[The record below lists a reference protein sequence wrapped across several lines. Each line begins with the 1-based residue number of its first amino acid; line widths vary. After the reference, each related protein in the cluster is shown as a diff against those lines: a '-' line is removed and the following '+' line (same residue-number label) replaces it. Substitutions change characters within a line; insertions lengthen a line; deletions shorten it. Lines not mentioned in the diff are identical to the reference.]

1 VYQTDSVIALGSNL
15 GNSIYNLSCA
25 IKELRKF
32 GYISKIA
39 DVYISKPYG
48 YKHQDNF
55 YNTAILLKTN
65 KKPLELIN
73 IIAQIEKKLK
83 KNKRIINGPRNIDI
97 DIIFY
102 GKNKRIINGPRNI
115 DIDIIF
121 YGKNKYIFSNLII
134 PHPRAIDRDFVLLPI
149 LDINPFIQHPTE
161 KKSIK
166 ILSAKLEK
174 KYIIKKLSYRNLI

>member
-1 VYQTDSVIALGSNL
+1 MYQTDSVIALGSNL
-15 GNSIYNLSCA
+15 GNSIYNLGCA

-39 DVYISKPYG
+39 DVYISQPYG
-48 YKHQDNF
+48 YKYQDNF
-55 YNTAILLKTN
+55 YNTAVLLKTN
-65 KKPLELIN
+65 KQPLELIN
-73 IIAQIEKKLK
+73 IISQIEKKLK

-102 GKNKRIINGPRNI
+102 GKNKFFFN
-115 DIDIIF
+115 
-121 YGKNKYIFSNLII
+121 NLII
-134 PHPRAIDRDFVLLPI
+134 PHPRAKERDFVLLPI

-166 ILSAKLEK
+166 TLSAKLQK

>member
-1 VYQTDSVIALGSNL
+1 MYQTDSVIALGSNL
-15 GNSIYNLSCA
+15 GNSIYNLGCA

-39 DVYISKPYG
+39 DVYISEPYG
-48 YKHQDNF
+48 YKYQDNF
-55 YNTAILLKTN
+55 YNTAVLLKTN
-65 KKPLELIN
+65 KQPLELIN
-73 IIAQIEKKLK
+73 IISQIEKKLK

-102 GKNKRIINGPRNI
+102 GKNKY
-115 DIDIIF
+115 F
-121 YGKNKYIFSNLII
+121 FSNLII
-134 PHPRAIDRDFVLLPI
+134 PHPRAKDRDFVLLPI

-166 ILSAKLEK
+166 TLSAKLQKNILLKNYPTE
-174 KYIIKKLSYRNLI
+174 I

>member
-1 VYQTDSVIALGSNL
+1 MYQTDSVIALGSNL
-15 GNSIYNLSCA
+15 GNSIYNLGCA

-39 DVYISKPYG
+39 DVYISEPYG
-48 YKHQDNF
+48 YKYQNNF
-55 YNTAILLKTN
+55 YNTAVLLKTN
-65 KKPLELIN
+65 KQPLELIN
-73 IIAQIEKKLK
+73 IISQIEKKLK

-102 GKNKRIINGPRNI
+102 GKNKY
-115 DIDIIF
+115 F
-121 YGKNKYIFSNLII
+121 FSNLII
-134 PHPRAIDRDFVLLPI
+134 PHPRAKDRDFVLLPI

-166 ILSAKLEK
+166 TLLAKLQK

>member
-1 VYQTDSVIALGSNL
+1 MYQTDSVIALGSNL

-39 DVYISKPYG
+39 DVYISEPYG

-55 YNTAILLKTN
+55 YNTAVLLKTN
-65 KKPLELIN
+65 KQPLELIN
-73 IIAQIEKKLK
+73 IISQIEKKLK

-102 GKNKRIINGPRNI
+102 GKNKY
-115 DIDIIF
+115 F
-121 YGKNKYIFSNLII
+121 FSNLII
-134 PHPRAIDRDFVLLPI
+134 PHPRAKDRDFVLLPI

-161 KKSIK
+161 KKSIRT
-166 ILSAKLEK
+166 LSAKLQK

>member
-1 VYQTDSVIALGSNL
+1 MYQTDSVIALGSNL
-15 GNSIYNLSCA
+15 GNSIYNLGCA

-48 YKHQDNF
+48 YKYQDNF
-55 YNTAILLKTN
+55 YNTAVLLKTN
-65 KKPLELIN
+65 KQPLELIN
-73 IIAQIEKKLK
+73 IISQIEKKLK

-102 GKNKRIINGPRNI
+102 GKNKY
-115 DIDIIF
+115 F
-121 YGKNKYIFSNLII
+121 FSNLII
-134 PHPRAIDRDFVLLPI
+134 PHPRAKDRDFVLLPI

>member
-1 VYQTDSVIALGSNL
+1 MYQTDSVIALGSNL
-15 GNSIYNLSCA
+15 GNSIYNLGCA

-39 DVYISKPYG
+39 DVYISEPYG
-48 YKHQDNF
+48 YKYQDNF
-55 YNTAILLKTN
+55 YNTAVLLKTN
-65 KKPLELIN
+65 KQPLELIN
-73 IIAQIEKKLK
+73 IISQIEKKLK

-102 GKNKRIINGPRNI
+102 GKNKY
-115 DIDIIF
+115 F
-121 YGKNKYIFSNLII
+121 FSNLII
-134 PHPRAIDRDFVLLPI
+134 PHPRAKDRDFVLLPI
-149 LDINPFIQHPTE
+149 LDINSFIQHPTE

-166 ILSAKLEK
+166 TLSAILEK

>member
-1 VYQTDSVIALGSNL
+1 MYQTDSVIALGSNL
-15 GNSIYNLSCA
+15 GNSIYNLGCA

-48 YKHQDNF
+48 YKYQDNF
-55 YNTAILLKTN
+55 YNTAVLLKTN
-65 KKPLELIN
+65 KQPLELIN
-73 IIAQIEKKLK
+73 IISQIEKKLK

-102 GKNKRIINGPRNI
+102 GKNKY
-115 DIDIIF
+115 F
-121 YGKNKYIFSNLII
+121 FSNLII
-134 PHPRAIDRDFVLLPI
+134 PHPRAKDRDFVLLPI

-166 ILSAKLEK
+166 ILSAKLQK

>member
-1 VYQTDSVIALGSNL
+1 MYQIDSIIALGSNL
-15 GNSIYNLSCA
+15 GNSIYNLGCA

-39 DVYISKPYG
+39 DVYISEPYG
-48 YKHQDNF
+48 YKYQDNF
-55 YNTAILLKTN
+55 YNTAVLLKTN
-65 KKPLELIN
+65 KQPLELIN
-73 IIAQIEKKLK
+73 IISQIEKKLK

-102 GKNKRIINGPRNI
+102 GKNKY
-115 DIDIIF
+115 F
-121 YGKNKYIFSNLII
+121 FSNLII
-134 PHPRAIDRDFVLLPI
+134 PHPRAKDRDFVLLPI

-166 ILSAKLEK
+166 TLSAKLQK

>member
-1 VYQTDSVIALGSNL
+1 MYQTDSVIALGSNL
-15 GNSIYNLSCA
+15 GNSIYNLGCA

-39 DVYISKPYG
+39 DVYISEPYG
-48 YKHQDNF
+48 YKYQDNF
-55 YNTAILLKTN
+55 YNTAVLLKTN
-65 KKPLELIN
+65 KQPLELIN
-73 IIAQIEKKLK
+73 IISQIEKKLK

-97 DIIFY
+97 DIF
-102 GKNKRIINGPRNI
+102 
-115 DIDIIF
+115 F
-121 YGKNKYIFSNLII
+121 YGKNKYFFSNLII
-134 PHPRAIDRDFVLLPI
+134 PHPRAKDRDFVLLPI

-166 ILSAKLEK
+166 TLSAKLQK

>member
-1 VYQTDSVIALGSNL
+1 MYQTDSVIALGSNL
-15 GNSIYNLSCA
+15 GNSIYNLGCA

-48 YKHQDNF
+48 YKYQDNF
-55 YNTAILLKTN
+55 YNTAVLLKTN
-65 KKPLELIN
+65 KQPLELIN
-73 IIAQIEKKLK
+73 IISQIEKKLK

-102 GKNKRIINGPRNI
+102 GKNKY
-115 DIDIIF
+115 F
-121 YGKNKYIFSNLII
+121 FSNLII
-134 PHPRAIDRDFVLLPI
+134 PHPRAKDRDFVLLPI

-166 ILSAKLEK
+166 ILSAKLKK

>member
-1 VYQTDSVIALGSNL
+1 MYQTDSVIALGSNL
-15 GNSIYNLSCA
+15 GNSIYNLGCA

-48 YKHQDNF
+48 YKYQDNF
-55 YNTAILLKTN
+55 YNTAVLLKTN
-65 KKPLELIN
+65 KQPLELIN
-73 IIAQIEKKLK
+73 IISQIEKRLK

-102 GKNKRIINGPRNI
+102 GKNKY
-115 DIDIIF
+115 F
-121 YGKNKYIFSNLII
+121 FSNLII
-134 PHPRAIDRDFVLLPI
+134 PHPRAKDRDFVLLPI

-166 ILSAKLEK
+166 TLSAKLQK

>member
-15 GNSIYNLSCA
+15 GNSIYNLGCA

-48 YKHQDNF
+48 YKYQDNF
-55 YNTAILLKTN
+55 YNTAVLLKTN
-65 KKPLELIN
+65 KQPLELIN
-73 IIAQIEKKLK
+73 IISQIEKKLK

-102 GKNKRIINGPRNI
+102 GKNKY
-115 DIDIIF
+115 F
-121 YGKNKYIFSNLII
+121 FSNLII
-134 PHPRAIDRDFVLLPI
+134 PHPRAKDRDFVLLPI

-161 KKSIK
+161 KKTIK
-166 ILSAKLEK
+166 TLSAKLQK

>member
-1 VYQTDSVIALGSNL
+1 MYQTDSVIALGSNL
-15 GNSIYNLSCA
+15 GNSIYNLGCA

-39 DVYISKPYG
+39 DVYISEPYG
-48 YKHQDNF
+48 YKYQDNF
-55 YNTAILLKTN
+55 YNTAVLLKTN
-65 KKPLELIN
+65 KQPLELIN
-73 IIAQIEKKLK
+73 IISQIEKKLK

-102 GKNKRIINGPRNI
+102 GKNKY
-115 DIDIIF
+115 F
-121 YGKNKYIFSNLII
+121 FSNLII
-134 PHPRAIDRDFVLLPI
+134 PHPRAKDRDFVLLPI

-166 ILSAKLEK
+166 TLSAKLQK
-174 KYIIKKLSYRNLI
+174 KIYY

>member
-15 GNSIYNLSCA
+15 GNSIYNLGCA

-39 DVYISKPYG
+39 DVYISEPYG
-48 YKHQDNF
+48 YKYQDNF
-55 YNTAILLKTN
+55 YNTAVLLKTN
-65 KKPLELIN
+65 KQPLELIN
-73 IIAQIEKKLK
+73 IISQIEKKLK

-102 GKNKRIINGPRNI
+102 GKNKY
-115 DIDIIF
+115 F
-121 YGKNKYIFSNLII
+121 FSNLII
-134 PHPRAIDRDFVLLPI
+134 PHPRAKDRDFVLLPI

-166 ILSAKLEK
+166 ILSAKLQK

>member
-1 VYQTDSVIALGSNL
+1 MYQTDCVIALGSNL
-15 GNSIYNLSCA
+15 GNSIYNLGCA

-39 DVYISKPYG
+39 DVYISEPYG
-48 YKHQDNF
+48 YKYQDNF
-55 YNTAILLKTN
+55 YNTAVLLKTN
-65 KKPLELIN
+65 KQPLELIN
-73 IIAQIEKKLK
+73 IISQIEKKLK
-83 KNKRIINGPRNIDI
+83 KNI
-97 DIIFY
+97 
-102 GKNKRIINGPRNI
+102 RIINGPRNI

-121 YGKNKYIFSNLII
+121 YGKNKYFFSNLII
-134 PHPRAIDRDFVLLPI
+134 PHPRAKDRDFVLLPI

-166 ILSAKLEK
+166 ILSAKLQK

>member
-1 VYQTDSVIALGSNL
+1 MYQTDSVIALGSNL
-15 GNSIYNLSCA
+15 GNSIYNLGCA
-25 IKELRKF
+25 IKELRKI

-48 YKHQDNF
+48 YKYQNNF
-55 YNTAILLKTN
+55 YNTAVLLKTN
-65 KKPLELIN
+65 KQPLELIN
-73 IIAQIEKKLK
+73 IISQIEKKLK

-102 GKNKRIINGPRNI
+102 GKNKY
-115 DIDIIF
+115 F
-121 YGKNKYIFSNLII
+121 FSNLII
-134 PHPRAIDRDFVLLPI
+134 PHPRAKDRDFVLLPI

-166 ILSAKLEK
+166 TLSAKLQK

>member
-1 VYQTDSVIALGSNL
+1 MYQTDSVIALGSNL
-15 GNSIYNLSCA
+15 GNSIYNLGCA

-48 YKHQDNF
+48 YKYQDNF
-55 YNTAILLKTN
+55 YNTAVLLKTN
-65 KKPLELIN
+65 KQPLELIN
-73 IIAQIEKKLK
+73 IISQIEKKLK

-102 GKNKRIINGPRNI
+102 GKNKY
-115 DIDIIF
+115 F
-121 YGKNKYIFSNLII
+121 FSNLII
-134 PHPRAIDRDFVLLPI
+134 PHPRAKDRDFVLLPI

-166 ILSAKLEK
+166 TLSAKLQK
-174 KYIIKKLSYRNLI
+174 KYIIKKLSYRN

>member
-1 VYQTDSVIALGSNL
+1 MYQTDSVIALGSNL
-15 GNSIYNLSCA
+15 GNSIYNLGCA

-32 GYISKIA
+32 GYISEIA
-39 DVYISKPYG
+39 DVYISEPYG
-48 YKHQDNF
+48 YKYQDNF
-55 YNTAILLKTN
+55 YNTAVLLKTN
-65 KKPLELIN
+65 KQPLELIN
-73 IIAQIEKKLK
+73 IISQIEKKLK

-102 GKNKRIINGPRNI
+102 GKNKY
-115 DIDIIF
+115 F
-121 YGKNKYIFSNLII
+121 FSNLII
-134 PHPRAIDRDFVLLPI
+134 PHPRAKDRDFVLLPI

-166 ILSAKLEK
+166 TLSAKLQK

>member
-1 VYQTDSVIALGSNL
+1 MYQTDSIIALGSNL
-15 GNSIYNLSCA
+15 GNSIYNLGCA

-39 DVYISKPYG
+39 DIYISEPYG
-48 YKHQDNF
+48 YKYQDNF
-55 YNTAILLKTN
+55 YNTAVLLKTN
-65 KKPLELIN
+65 KQPLELIN
-73 IIAQIEKKLK
+73 IISQIEKKLK

-102 GKNKRIINGPRNI
+102 GKNKY
-115 DIDIIF
+115 F
-121 YGKNKYIFSNLII
+121 FSNLII
-134 PHPRAIDRDFVLLPI
+134 PHPRAKDRDFVLLPI

-166 ILSAKLEK
+166 TLSAKLQK

>member
-1 VYQTDSVIALGSNL
+1 MYQTDSVIALGSNL
-15 GNSIYNLSCA
+15 GNSIYNLGCA

-48 YKHQDNF
+48 YKDQDNF

-65 KKPLELIN
+65 KQPLELIN
-73 IIAQIEKKLK
+73 IISHIEKKLK

-102 GKNKRIINGPRNI
+102 GKNKY
-115 DIDIIF
+115 F
-121 YGKNKYIFSNLII
+121 FSNLII
-134 PHPRAIDRDFVLLPI
+134 PHPRAKDRDFVLLPI

-166 ILSAKLEK
+166 TLSAKLQK

>member
-1 VYQTDSVIALGSNL
+1 MYQTDSVIALGSNL
-15 GNSIYNLSCA
+15 GNSIYNLGCA

-48 YKHQDNF
+48 YKDQDNF
-55 YNTAILLKTN
+55 YNTAVLLKTN
-65 KKPLELIN
+65 KQPLELIN
-73 IIAQIEKKLK
+73 IISQIEKKLK

-102 GKNKRIINGPRNI
+102 GKNKY
-115 DIDIIF
+115 F
-121 YGKNKYIFSNLII
+121 FSNLII
-134 PHPRAIDRDFVLLPI
+134 PHPRAKDRDFVLLPI

-166 ILSAKLEK
+166 TLSAKLQK

>member
-1 VYQTDSVIALGSNL
+1 MYQTDTIIALGSNI
-15 GNSIYNLSCA
+15 GNSIHNLSSA

-48 YKHQDNF
+48 YKYQDNF
-55 YNTAILLKTN
+55 YNTAVLLKTN
-65 KKPLELIN
+65 KQPLELIN
-73 IIAQIEKKLK
+73 IISQIEKKLK

-102 GKNKRIINGPRNI
+102 GKNKY
-115 DIDIIF
+115 F
-121 YGKNKYIFSNLII
+121 FSNLII
-134 PHPRAIDRDFVLLPI
+134 PHTRAKDRDFVLLPI

-166 ILSAKLEK
+166 ILSAKLQK

>member
-1 VYQTDSVIALGSNL
+1 MYQTDSVIALGSNL
-15 GNSIYNLSCA
+15 GNSIYNLGCA

-48 YKHQDNF
+48 YKYQDNF
-55 YNTAILLKTN
+55 YNTAVLLKTN
-65 KKPLELIN
+65 KQPLELIN
-73 IIAQIEKKLK
+73 IISQIEKKLK

-102 GKNKRIINGPRNI
+102 GKNKY
-115 DIDIIF
+115 F
-121 YGKNKYIFSNLII
+121 FSNLII
-134 PHPRAIDRDFVLLPI
+134 PHPRAKDRDFVLLPI

-166 ILSAKLEK
+166 ILC
-174 KYIIKKLSYRNLI
+174 

>member
-1 VYQTDSVIALGSNL
+1 MYQTDSVIALGSNL
-15 GNSIYNLSCA
+15 GNSIYNLGCA

-39 DVYISKPYG
+39 DVYISEPYG
-48 YKHQDNF
+48 YKYQDNF
-55 YNTAILLKTN
+55 YNTAVLLKTN
-65 KKPLELIN
+65 KQPLELIN
-73 IIAQIEKKLK
+73 IISQIEKKLK

-102 GKNKRIINGPRNI
+102 GKNKY
-115 DIDIIF
+115 F
-121 YGKNKYIFSNLII
+121 FSNLII
-134 PHPRAIDRDFVLLPI
+134 PHPRAKDRDFVLLPI

-166 ILSAKLEK
+166 ILSAKLQK

>member
-1 VYQTDSVIALGSNL
+1 MYQTDSVIALGSNL
-15 GNSIYNLSCA
+15 GNSIYNLGCA

-39 DVYISKPYG
+39 DIYISEPYG
-48 YKHQDNF
+48 YKYQDNF
-55 YNTAILLKTN
+55 YNTAVLLKTN
-65 KKPLELIN
+65 KQPLELIN
-73 IIAQIEKKLK
+73 IISQIEKKLK

-102 GKNKRIINGPRNI
+102 GKNKY
-115 DIDIIF
+115 F
-121 YGKNKYIFSNLII
+121 FSNLII
-134 PHPRAIDRDFVLLPI
+134 PHPRAKDRDFVLLPI

-166 ILSAKLEK
+166 TLSAKLQK

>member
-1 VYQTDSVIALGSNL
+1 MYQTDSVIALGSNL
-15 GNSIYNLSCA
+15 GNSIYNLGCA

-48 YKHQDNF
+48 YKDQDNF
-55 YNTAILLKTN
+55 YNTAVLLKTN
-65 KKPLELIN
+65 KQPLELIN
-73 IIAQIEKKLK
+73 IISQIEKKLK

-102 GKNKRIINGPRNI
+102 GKNK
-115 DIDIIF
+115 D
-121 YGKNKYIFSNLII
+121 IFSNLII
-134 PHPRAIDRDFVLLPI
+134 PHPRAKDRDFVLLPI

-166 ILSAKLEK
+166 ILSAKLQK
-174 KYIIKKLSYRNLI
+174 KIYY

>member
-1 VYQTDSVIALGSNL
+1 MYQTDSIIALGSNL
-15 GNSIYNLSCA
+15 GNSIYNLGSA

-48 YKHQDNF
+48 YKYQDNF
-55 YNTAILLKTN
+55 YNTAVLLKTN
-65 KKPLELIN
+65 KQPLELIN
-73 IIAQIEKKLK
+73 IISQIEKKLK

-102 GKNKRIINGPRNI
+102 GKNKY
-115 DIDIIF
+115 F
-121 YGKNKYIFSNLII
+121 FSNLII
-134 PHPRAIDRDFVLLPI
+134 PHPRAKDRDFVLFPI

-166 ILSAKLEK
+166 ILSAKLQK

>member
-1 VYQTDSVIALGSNL
+1 MYQTDSVIALGSNL

-39 DVYISKPYG
+39 DIYISEPYG
-48 YKHQDNF
+48 YKYQDNF
-55 YNTAILLKTN
+55 YNTAVLLKTN
-65 KKPLELIN
+65 KQPLELIN
-73 IIAQIEKKLK
+73 IISQIEKKLK

-102 GKNKRIINGPRNI
+102 GKNKY
-115 DIDIIF
+115 F
-121 YGKNKYIFSNLII
+121 FSNLII
-134 PHPRAIDRDFVLLPI
+134 PHPRAKDRDFVLLPI

-166 ILSAKLEK
+166 ILSAKLQK

>member
-1 VYQTDSVIALGSNL
+1 MYQTDSVIALGSNL
-15 GNSIYNLSCA
+15 GNSIYNLACA

-39 DVYISKPYG
+39 NVYISEPYG
-48 YKHQDNF
+48 YKYQDNF
-55 YNTAILLKTN
+55 YNTAVLLKTN
-65 KKPLELIN
+65 KQPLELIN
-73 IIAQIEKKLK
+73 IISQIEKKLK

-102 GKNKRIINGPRNI
+102 GKNKY
-115 DIDIIF
+115 F
-121 YGKNKYIFSNLII
+121 FSNLII
-134 PHPRAIDRDFVLLPI
+134 PHPRAKDRDFVLLPI

-166 ILSAKLEK
+166 TLSAKLQK
-174 KYIIKKLSYRNLI
+174 KYIIKKLSYRNLL

>member
-1 VYQTDSVIALGSNL
+1 MYQTDSVIALGSNL
-15 GNSIYNLSCA
+15 GNSIYNLGCA

-48 YKHQDNF
+48 YKYQDNF
-55 YNTAILLKTN
+55 YNTAVLLKTN
-65 KKPLELIN
+65 KQPLELIN
-73 IIAQIEKKLK
+73 IISQIEKKLK

-102 GKNKRIINGPRNI
+102 GKNKY
-115 DIDIIF
+115 F
-121 YGKNKYIFSNLII
+121 FSNLII
-134 PHPRAIDRDFVLLPI
+134 PHPRAKDRDFVLLPI
-149 LDINPFIQHPTE
+149 LDINPFIKHPTE
-161 KKSIK
+161 NKSIK

-174 KYIIKKLSYRNLI
+174 KYIIKKLPYRNLI

>member
-1 VYQTDSVIALGSNL
+1 MYQTDSVIALGSNL
-15 GNSIYNLSCA
+15 GNSIYNLGCA

-39 DVYISKPYG
+39 DVYISQPYG
-48 YKHQDNF
+48 YKYQDNF
-55 YNTAILLKTN
+55 YNTAVLLKTN
-65 KKPLELIN
+65 KQPLELIN
-73 IIAQIEKKLK
+73 IISQIEKKLK

-102 GKNKRIINGPRNI
+102 GKNKY
-115 DIDIIF
+115 F
-121 YGKNKYIFSNLII
+121 FSNLII
-134 PHPRAIDRDFVLLPI
+134 PHPRAKERDFVLLPI

-166 ILSAKLEK
+166 TLSAKLQK